1 MNRRLVPSLG
11 VFWLRIFL
19 PQATSLK
26 DRRRI
31 VRSLIDKTRRQ
42 NVSVADV
49 GPLGSHTEAC
59 LLFAV
64 AGSSIESASRFIDSL
79 ERQICRLEEQAFF
92 EIRESRREV
101 EVYGDFSD

>member
-1 MNRRLVPSLG
+1 MDRRLAPSLG
-11 VFWLRIFL
+11 ILWLRIFL

-42 NVSVADV
+42 NISVADV
-49 GPLGSHTEAC
+49 GPLESHGEAC
-59 LLFAV
+59 LFFAV
-64 AGSSIESASRFIDSL
+64 AGSSIETASRFIDSL
-79 ERQICRLEEQAFF
+79 ERQICRLEEQALF